1 MITAR
6 QTARLP
12 GRCFSANHARRQRVY
27 DIVPLPDAGR
37 QVLSLAI
44 TMVFMET
51 KTRAEEPV
59 GKPVSR
65 VDGRLKVT
73 GGARYAAEYEL
84 PDLTH
89 GVLVTSTIAHGRVRS
104 FDTKAAENVPGVLAV
119 MTYQNAPKVPGYQP
133 GAESAEKR
141 VAGQELRIFFD
152 DTIHFSNQPVAL
164 VIADT
169 LEKATYAASLVN
181 VAYDEQPHRTDL
193 AANLDNAY
201 RPEKPDD
208 YNRGTADAYKQAD
221 VRIEHEYHTPM
232 HVHNPMEPHAAT
244 AVWEG
249 DDTVTVYN
257 KTQGVSL
264 AKKDI
269 QQLFALSPDNVRVHS
284 PFVGGAFG
292 SSSRIW
298 PPEMAALM
306 GAKLVKRPVRVVA
319 KREQVFNLVGYR
331 PGSVQRVS
339 LGATADGKLTGITHH
354 AFGSTSQYEQFT
366 ERILHPTKSMYQ
378 SPNLNATYR
387 LVGVDMSTP
396 CWARGP
402 GETTG
407 SFALESAMDELAYA
421 LNMDPLALRRANFAA
436 VDPETKKPWSS
447 NYLRDCYEQ
456 GARAFGWEKRT
467 PQTRSMRNG
476 ELLVGMGM
484 SAGIYKSDRAA
495 ASARARLGA
504 DGSLLIQTA
513 AADVGP
519 GTYTILT
526 QIAAETTGIDSSRVR
541 VELGDSAFPQAPPQ
555 YGSHTAVSVGSA
567 VHDVCQQ
574 LKQKLAELASTAKG
588 AGFAG
593 VSMTDMVFS
602 NGAISRRNGSDNV
615 AYGTILRQSNL
626 PELVITAESKGGP
639 ELDSV
644 ARRSFAAHFVEVQV
658 HPVMGTVRVTKM
670 VSAIDAGK
678 VLNPKTARSQALGAA
693 TWSIGM
699 ALMEEGVVD
708 HRLGR
713 YINNNLADYHVP
725 VSADVPHMDVI
736 FIDKA
741 DGVIDP
747 MGAKGLGEIS
757 MVGLAA
763 AITNAIYHATGK
775 RIRQLPAT
783 ADKLMG

>member
-1 MITAR
+1 
-6 QTARLP
+6 
-12 GRCFSANHARRQRVY
+12 
-27 DIVPLPDAGR
+27 
-37 QVLSLAI
+37 
-44 TMVFMET
+44 MET
-51 KTRAEEPV
+51 DHTA
-59 GKPVSR
+59 GKEQIGRSMSR

-73 GGARYAAEYEL
+73 GGAKYAAEYEL
-84 PDLTH
+84 PELVY
-89 GVLVTSTIAHGRVRS
+89 GVLVTSTIARGRIRS
-104 FDTKAAENVPGVLAV
+104 FDTRAAEKLPGVLAI
-119 MTYQNAPKVPGYQP
+119 MTYKNAPAVPGYKDTDP
-133 GAESAEKR
+133 AEKR
-141 VAGQELRIFFD
+141 VAGQELRVFFD
-152 DTIHFSNQPVAL
+152 DQIQFSNQPVAL
-164 VIADT
+164 AIADT

-181 VAYDEQPHRTDL
+181 VVYDVQKPTTDL
-193 AANLDNAY
+193 SANLTKAY
-201 RPEKPDD
+201 TPERPDD
-208 YNRGTADAYKQAD
+208 YSRGVADAYKQAA
-221 VRIEHEYHTPM
+221 VRIEQEYHTPV

-249 DDTVTVYN
+249 DNAVTVYN

-269 QQLFALSPDNVRVHS
+269 QKLFGLSPDKVRVHS

-298 PPEMAALM
+298 PPEMAALL
-306 GAKLVKRPVRVVA
+306 GAKLVKRPVKVVA

-331 PGSVQRVS
+331 PESIQRVA
-339 LGATADGKLTGITHH
+339 LGATAAGKLTGITHH
-354 AFGSTSQYEQFT
+354 AVGLTSQYEQFT

-387 LVGVDMSTP
+387 LVGLDLSTP

-421 LNMDPLALRRANFAA
+421 LNMDPLALRRANFAET
-436 VDPETKKPWSS
+436 DPESKKPWSS

-456 GARAFGWEKRT
+456 GARAFGWEKRDPT
-467 PQTRSMRNG
+467 PRSMHDG
-476 ELLVGMGM
+476 EWLVGMGM

-526 QIAAETTGIDSSRVR
+526 QIAAETMGIDASRVR
-541 VELGDSAFPQAPPQ
+541 VELGDSAFPLAPPQ

-567 VHDVCQQ
+567 VHDACQE
-574 LKQKLAELASTAKG
+574 LRRKLAALTDNGKRDATAG
-588 AGFAG
+588 Q
-593 VSMTDMVFS
+593 VEQSHE
-602 NGAISRRNGSDNV
+602 
-615 AYGTILRQSNL
+615 TILRQHNL
-626 PELVITAESKGGP
+626 PELVVVTESKGGA
-639 ELDSV
+639 ELETV
-644 ARRSFAAHFVEVQV
+644 ARRSFAAHFVAVQV
-658 HPVMGTVRVTKM
+658 HPTLGTVRVTKI

-678 VLNPKTARSQALGAA
+678 VLNPKTARSQVLGAA

-699 ALMEEGVVD
+699 ALMEEGVID
-708 HRLGR
+708 DRSGR
-713 YINNNLADYHVP
+713 YVNNNLADYHVP
-725 VSADVPHMDVI
+725 VVADMPAIEVI
-736 FIDKA
+736 FIDKN
-741 DGVIDP
+741 DSVIDP

-757 MVGLAA
+757 MTGMAA

-775 RIRQLPAT
+775 RIRHLPAT
-783 ADKLMG
+783 PDKLMA

>member
-1 MITAR
+1 M
-6 QTARLP
+6 
-12 GRCFSANHARRQRVY
+12 
-27 DIVPLPDAGR
+27 
-37 QVLSLAI
+37 
-44 TMVFMET
+44 
-51 KTRAEEPV
+51 
-59 GKPVSR
+59 SR
-65 VDGRLKVT
+65 VDGRLKVM
-73 GGARYAAEYEL
+73 GEARYAAEYEL
-84 PDLTH
+84 PDLVY
-89 GVLVTSTIAHGRVRS
+89 GVLVTSTIAHGRIRS
-104 FDTKAAENVPGVLAV
+104 FNTIAAEKVPGVLAV
-119 MTYQNAPKVPGYQP
+119 MTYQNAPNVPGYQP
-133 GAESAEKR
+133 GAEPSEKR
-141 VAGQELRIFFD
+141 VVGQELRLFYDANIQ
-152 DTIHFSNQPVAL
+152 FSNQPVAL

-169 LEKATYAASLVN
+169 LDKATYAASLVN
-181 VAYDEQPHRTDL
+181 VAYDALPHHTDL
-193 AANLDNAY
+193 AANLDKAY
-201 RPEKPDD
+201 KPEKPDD
-208 YNRGTADAYKQAD
+208 YSRGRADSYKQAPIH
-221 VRIEHEYHTPM
+221 IEQEYHTPI

-249 DDTVTVYN
+249 DDKVTVYN

-269 QQLFALSPDNVRVHS
+269 QQLFGLSPENVRVHS

-306 GAKLVKRPVRVVA
+306 GARLVKRPVKVVA
-319 KREQVFNLVGYR
+319 KRGQVFNLVGYR
-331 PGSVQRVS
+331 PGSIQRVS
-339 LGATADGKLTGITHH
+339 LGATPDGKLTGITHH
-354 AFGSTSQYEQFT
+354 AFGLTSQYEQFT

-387 LVGVDMSTP
+387 LVGLDLSTP

-421 LNMDPLALRRANFAA
+421 LKMDPLALRRANFAD
-436 VDPETKKPWSS
+436 VDPETGKPWSS

-456 GARAFGWEKRT
+456 GATAFGWNKRN
-467 PQTRSMRNG
+467 PQPRSTRNG
-476 ELLVGMGM
+476 DMLVGMGM
-484 SAGIYKSDRAA
+484 SAGIYKSDRAT

-526 QIAAETTGIDSSRVR
+526 QIAAETAGIDTNRVL

-555 YGSHTAVSVGSA
+555 YGSHTVVSVGSA

-574 LKQKLAELASTAKG
+574 LKQQLAGLARKSNGSTLRDVATID
-588 AGFAG
+588 
-593 VSMTDMVFS
+593 MTFS
-602 NGAISRRNGSDNV
+602 GGAISRKNGSGRIPYE
-615 AYGTILRQSNL
+615 AILLENNL
-626 PELVITAESKGGP
+626 PELVVVAESKGGP
-639 ELDSV
+639 ELETV

-658 HPVMGTVRVTKM
+658 HPVTGTVRVTRM

-678 VLNPKTARSQALGAA
+678 VMNPKTARSQVLGAA

-699 ALMEEGVVD
+699 ALMEAGILD
-708 HRLGR
+708 SRSGR

-725 VSADVPHMDVI
+725 VSADVPHIDVL
-736 FIDKA
+736 FIDKN
-741 DGVIDP
+741 DSVIDP

-763 AITNAIYHATGK
+763 AITNAIYHATGT
-775 RIRQLPAT
+775 RVRQLPVT
-783 ADKLMG
+783 PDKLIS